1 VNVPL
6 PAAGYDRSG
15 SGDHHVTTASSNGV
29 QVEQAEKMALAGL
42 CTELAGLREESG
54 RQPERVQ
61 HLLARIEEAARAR
74 EPLLSLLAELLGTPA
89 AARGLSAGLPGAGA
103 GHADEEWFGCP
114 DGACDRRSQAVPAG
128 PVPRCLVLDRPMKR
142 R

>member
-1 VNVPL
+1 M
-6 PAAGYDRSG
+6 
-15 SGDHHVTTASSNGV
+15 
-29 QVEQAEKMALAGL
+29 EQAEKLALSGL
-42 CTELAGLREESG
+42 CEELVGLREEC
-54 RQPERVQ
+54 RNQPQRVRD
-61 HLLARIEEAARAR
+61 LLSRIEEAARAR
-74 EPLLSLLAELLGTPA
+74 EPFLDLLTELLGTPD

-128 PVPRCLVLDRPMKR
+128 PVPRCLVLDRAMKR